1 MRAALSKLLLVCIVV
16 FTAALTCG
24 VSGPAGKAGVL
35 IIQDERP
42 QMDVLAKFLED
53 KGKLPVT
60 IVDQQSRP
68 KELSLYKA
76 VIVFIHKDLQE
87 QTERAIID
95 YTQAGGRLVCL
106 HHSISRVKAENKFYF
121 DFLGVL
127 LNKGSMEDGGYAFK
141 ASDWTLVNLCSRHYI
156 TNHNIIWNDEA
167 RYTCSDQPSV
177 EKTYPCT
184 PLKDDSEVFVNHR
197 FTDGRDKTVL
207 CGLIYTDKATGKTYM
222 QDRGGWIKTQG
233 KGTIV
238 YLMPGHC
245 ASDYQNPLVAQMVLN
260 AVTWAPPSQAEEPKA
275 Q

>member
-1 MRAALSKLLLVCIVV
+1 MKSALSKLVLICIAL
-16 FTAALTCG
+16 FIAALTCG
-24 VSGPAGKAGVL
+24 ISGPAGKAGVL
-35 IIQDERP
+35 IIQDERL
-42 QMDVLAKFLED
+42 QMDVLAKFLEE

-68 KELSLYKA
+68 KELSSYKA
-76 VIVFIHKDLQE
+76 VIVFIHKELAE

-95 YTQAGGRLVCL
+95 YTKAGGRLVCL

-121 DFLGVL
+121 DFLGVR
-127 LNKGSMEDGGYAFK
+127 LNKGAMEDGGYAFK
-141 ASDWTLVNLCSRHYI
+141 ASSWTLVNLSSKHYI
-156 TNHNIIWNDEA
+156 TNNDIEWNNEV
-167 RYTCSDQPSV
+167 RYASSDQPSV
-177 EKTYPCT
+177 EKSYPCT
-184 PLKDDSEVFVNHR
+184 RLKDDSEVFVNHR

-245 ASDYQNPLVAQMVLN
+245 ASDYQNQRVAQMVLN
-260 AVTWAPPSQAEEPKA
+260 AVTWDQLP
-275 Q
+275 

>member
-1 MRAALSKLLLVCIVV
+1 MKFALSKLVLICIAL
-16 FTAALTCG
+16 FIAALTCG

-42 QMDVLAKFLED
+42 QMEVLAKFLEE
-53 KGKLPVT
+53 KGKGTVGQAPPYVT
-60 IVDQQSRP
+60 IVDQKSLP
-68 KELSLYKA
+68 NELSSYKA

-95 YTQAGGRLVCL
+95 YTRAGGRLVCL

-121 DFLGVL
+121 DFLGVQ
-127 LNKGSMEDGGYAFK
+127 LNKGPMEDGGYAYK
-141 ASDWTLVNLCSRHYI
+141 ASNWTLVNLSSKHYI
-156 TNHNIIWNDEA
+156 TNNDIDWNEEA
-167 RYTCSDQPSV
+167 GYTCSDQPSV
-177 EKTYPCT
+177 EKTYPCAR
-184 PLKDDSEVFVNHR
+184 LKDDSEVFVNHR

-245 ASDYQNPLVAQMVLN
+245 ASDYQNQRVAQMVLN
-260 AVTWAPPSQAEEPKA
+260 AITWDQPS
-275 Q
+275 